1 MTVETKTPERIDAV
15 EHFEATRA
23 AYMNHK
29 RMYTTM
35 FWVGFLVCLGLS
47 VYHTEF
53 DIFLIIKKLYLKS
66 VIIVLIINH
75 GYIII

>member
-1 MTVETKTPERIDAV
+1 MTVETNTPKRIDAV

-35 FWVGFLVCLGLS
+35 FWVGFLICLGLS

-53 DIFLIIKKLYLKS
+53 DIFLIIEKLPK
-66 VIIVLIINH
+66 
-75 GYIII
+75 